1 VSDKASPQEGVT
13 TKPSLPATAARY
25 AAIVFGAI
33 AGSALLRLLLHRV
46 LAMPGDVQ
54 LRGPIILASLLG
66 FFWFAL
72 GFLVFARSSAR
83 RIDFPRART
92 PSPTGTRT
100 VFRTITLALVVAC
113 LMAMTAWVGLYL
125 NDQIFYSRS
134 LPWIS
139 PLITVQEY
147 GSGKASQMFPCQAE
161 GFDTGCEAYKWIP
174 AFLIANGLCY
184 FPVALLSLFSW
195 RLSDTVRK
203 TVRTGVQGFARWS
216 VGAVTVGLVAL
227 QIMHGLNR
235 DTHDSLYP
243 HPGIAHWHFGAWEL
257 VNDITGTL
265 VTVAGLSFP
274 FYFYLALRRAD
285 GLLEARTRLAAA
297 TSLAATLLVALMLG
311 DVY

>member
-134 LPWIS
+134 LPWIA
-139 PLITVQEY
+139 PLITVQGY

>member
-1 VSDKASPQEGVT
+1 MSDNASPQEGVT

-72 GFLVFARSSAR
+72 GFLVLARSSAR
-83 RIDFPRART
+83 GIDFPRART

-100 VFRTITLALVVAC
+100 VFRAITLALVVAC
-113 LMAMTAWVGLYL
+113 VMAITAWVGLYL

-134 LPWIS
+134 LPWIA

-161 GFDTGCEAYKWIP
+161 GFDAGCEAYKWIP

-184 FPVALLSLFSW
+184 FPFALLSLFSW

-235 DTHDSLYP
+235 DTQDSLYP

-285 GLLEARTRLAAA
+285 GVLEARTRLAAA